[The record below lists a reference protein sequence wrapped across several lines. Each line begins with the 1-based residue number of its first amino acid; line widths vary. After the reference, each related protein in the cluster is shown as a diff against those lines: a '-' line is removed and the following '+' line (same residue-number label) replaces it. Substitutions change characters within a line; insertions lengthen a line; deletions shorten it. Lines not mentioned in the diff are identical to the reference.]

1 MIAEGAAAQFAFR
14 AAPTQAARTASCH
27 AGAGPQGLTGPQT
40 ETPAA
45 FLAISGS
52 LLWRRVP
59 SAAGFGS
66 FPGLLRGCPRSQAL
80 GKSCPTNAELS
91 GWRQMTRDSEVSQ
104 LSSPLKCLIARTIA
118 AEESV
123 TDD

>member
-40 ETPAA
+40 QTPAA

-59 SAAGFGS
+59 SAAGFAS
-66 FPGLLRGCPRSQAL
+66 FPGLLGGARAPRHS
-80 GKSCPTNAELS
+80 KSCPTNAELP
-91 GWRQMTRDSEVSQ
+91 GWRRMTRDSEVSQ

-118 AEESV
+118 VEESV